1 VISDPL
7 SVNVTVDAIYEII
20 LKEEENDPSL
30 IRQDFVI
37 NITGG
42 TNAMG
47 AGALLCATIYGTK
60 AHYVREPQKGDS
72 KNKKYVDDLPVFPI
86 ARAKLNANQLKVLKI
101 ISESF
106 YVIED
111 TPPSADSKLVEGSIT
126 RVKLLKK
133 LGWDKPIMTT
143 GLMRREGN
151 TKLMGITKKLVGA
164 GLINKIPYTERYVNI
179 AIKTKSLFEDG
190 YTRKIEDHTIP
201 DKWIIKRNDKEVRFE
216 ITPAGRRQ
224 ARDALMF

>member
-1 VISDPL
+1 M
-7 SVNVTVDAIYEII
+7 
-20 LKEEENDPSL
+20 
-30 IRQDFVI
+30 
-37 NITGG
+37 G
-42 TNAMG
+42 T
-47 AGALLCATIYGTK
+47 GALLCATIYGTK

-101 ISESF
+101 ISEST
-106 YVIED
+106 YAIED

-133 LGWDKPIMTT
+133 LGWDNPIMTT
-143 GLMRREGN
+143 RLMRREGN
-151 TKLMGITKKLVGA
+151 TKLLGITKKLIGA
-164 GLINKIPYTERYVNI
+164 GLINKIPYTERYINI

-190 YTRKIEDHTIP
+190 YTRRIEDHTIP